1 MEGRKREGEER
12 GDRREVS
19 KKNRRMERRR
29 KLRKNWN
36 NTKRR
41 KKIDSVKR
49 RTKGVVRKIPVP
61 IQLLIRNDSKVTHT
75 TDRKR
80 NEKGRGEQ
88 RHCQFWNVNFP

>member
-49 RTKGVVRKIPVP
+49 RTKGVLRKIPVP
-61 IQLLIRNDSKVTHT
+61 IQLLIRNSKVTHT

-80 NEKGRGEQ
+80 NDEKGRGEQ